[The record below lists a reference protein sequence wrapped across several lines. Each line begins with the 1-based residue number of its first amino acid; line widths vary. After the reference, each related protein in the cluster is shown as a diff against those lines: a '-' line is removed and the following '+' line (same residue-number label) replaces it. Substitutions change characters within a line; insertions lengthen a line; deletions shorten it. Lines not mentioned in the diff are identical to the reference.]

1 MDTLRKAL
9 WQGVMN
15 GAATRDHTAAPKPES
30 LGFTGAI
37 SQGLYN
43 LGLEFANAVVYGTR
57 K

>member
-9 WQGVMN
+9 WLGLVN
-15 GAATRDHTAAPKPES
+15 GASARDRTTAPRPES
-30 LGFTGAI
+30 IGFSGAV

-43 LGLEFANAVVYGTR
+43 LGLELSNAIVYGAR